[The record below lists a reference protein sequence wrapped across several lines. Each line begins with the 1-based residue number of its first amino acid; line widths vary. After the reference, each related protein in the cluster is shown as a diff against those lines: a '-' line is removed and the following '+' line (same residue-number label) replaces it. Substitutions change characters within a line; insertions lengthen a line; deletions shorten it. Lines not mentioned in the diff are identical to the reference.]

1 MVFYLT
7 RIDYGDP
14 SRLWFPSRIQP
25 RGVFTI
31 HRRCEIIVKET
42 GVSVA
47 TMQKVRG
54 WIYVGKCSASFISE
68 DRYLTLDLLDWRI
81 LTDEKK
87 LKSFQ
92 DTFKTSLE
100 ASKSSYSAYF
110 VETRSSMLK
119 EWFELNAE

>member
-1 MVFYLT
+1 MKLV
-7 RIDYGDP
+7 
-14 SRLWFPSRIQP
+14 
-25 RGVFTI
+25 
-31 HRRCEIIVKET
+31 T

-92 DTFKTSLE
+92 DTFKASLE

-110 VETRSSMLK
+110 VETRSSVLK